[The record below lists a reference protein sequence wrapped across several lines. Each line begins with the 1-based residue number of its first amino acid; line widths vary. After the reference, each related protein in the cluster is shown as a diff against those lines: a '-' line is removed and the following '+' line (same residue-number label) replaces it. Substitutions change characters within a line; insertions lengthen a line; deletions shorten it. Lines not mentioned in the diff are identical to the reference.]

1 VEVDHVQ
8 SAILP
13 PFGRLR
19 DVSRD
24 SYLQAVWAQ
33 FELHKVSS
41 SMVVFR
47 KYFDSHGLGTEVSR
61 DGNSTRH
68 MRYHLASSRESYKSS
83 LGILFL
89 TNSTLCLMIQ
99 FFISSSSSLSS
110 RHVRKILKASSSS
123 SVLSQSITSR
133 IGSGASTTQVL

>member
-1 VEVDHVQ
+1 VEVDHFR
-8 SAILP
+8 SAILL
-13 PFGRLR
+13 PFATLL

-24 SYLQAVWAQ
+24 SYLQAILAQ
-33 FELHKVSS
+33 SELHKISFSV
-41 SMVVFR
+41 VVF
-47 KYFDSHGLGTEVSR
+47 KMHFDSHGLGTGVSR
-61 DGNSTRH
+61 DGNSTLH

-89 TNSTLCLMIQ
+89 TNSALYLMIQ

-123 SVLSQSITSR
+123 SVLSQSMASR
-133 IGSGASTTQVL
+133 VGSGASATQVL